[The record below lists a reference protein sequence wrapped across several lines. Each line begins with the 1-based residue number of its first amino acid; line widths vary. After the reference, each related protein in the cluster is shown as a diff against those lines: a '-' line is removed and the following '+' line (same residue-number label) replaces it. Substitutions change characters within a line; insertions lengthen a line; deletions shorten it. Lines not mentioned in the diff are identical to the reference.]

1 MGTSALK
8 NPRTPRARG
17 WSDERV
23 EELLGNLL
31 RTGVL
36 IAAGIAVLGGIIY
49 VARYGSRPADY
60 RVFHGEPGD
69 LRPVGGILHGALQL
83 RSRWLIQLGLL
94 LLIATPIAR
103 VALSLFAFAKQR
115 DWQYVIITAVVLGL
129 LAFSLFVGHA

>member
-1 MGTSALK
+1 METSRLERP
-8 NPRTPRARG
+8 PRPPTRR
-17 WSDERV
+17 WNDERV

-36 IAAGIAVLGGIIY
+36 IAAGIATVGGVIY
-49 VARYGSRPADY
+49 AVRYGAQPTDY

-69 LRPVGGILHGALQL
+69 LRTIGGIVRGALAL

-115 DWQYVIITAVVLGL
+115 DRQYVLITAVVLGL
-129 LAFSLFVGHA
+129 LILSLLVGHA

>member
-1 MGTSALK
+1 MGAPALER
-8 NPRTPRARG
+8 PPERRGRG

-31 RTGVL
+31 RAGVL
-36 IAAGIAVLGGIIY
+36 IAAAIATVGGVIY
-49 VARYGSRPADY
+49 VAKYGAQPTDY

-69 LRPVGGILHGALQL
+69 LRTIGGIVRGALQL

-115 DWQYVIITAVVLGL
+115 DPQYVLITAVVLGL
-129 LAFSLFVGHA
+129 LIFSLLIGHA